1 MNMQR
6 IPTTAEYLRD
16 PCGSASLSFRKAERI
31 SVPENMLI
39 LREDF
44 FHPSLLAEYADEPYF
59 KLIHRLSGLQKPV
72 LPAGFRP
79 IDAGAE
85 AFARHIRECY
95 GGGPDASEPEF
106 ARLFSAENAA
116 LRAALADEKTGKI
129 AASGLADLDAEIGEG
144 TLEWIQ
150 VSPEYRRMGLGFYV
164 VRELLWRLASAEN
177 ARFVTVS
184 GRLNSESN
192 PLALY
197 KKCGFGD
204 EVIWHILTK
213 K

>member
-1 MNMQR
+1 MDI
-6 IPTTAEYLRD
+6 IPTKEEYLRD
-16 PCGSASLSFRKAERI
+16 PCGAASLSFRKAERI

-39 LREDF
+39 LREDLF
-44 FHPSLLAEYADEPYF
+44 DPSLLAEYADEPYF
-59 KLIHRLSGLQKPV
+59 KLIHRMNGLQKPE

-85 AFARHIRECY
+85 AFSRHIRECY
-95 GGGPDASEPEF
+95 GGGPAASEPEF
-106 ARLFSAENAA
+106 ARLFAPENAA
-116 LRAALADEKTGKI
+116 LRVALADEKTGKI
-129 AASGLADLDAEIGEG
+129 AASGIADFDMAIGEG

-184 GRLNSESN
+184 GQLKSGSN
-192 PLALY
+192 PLVLY

>member
-1 MNMQR
+1 
-6 IPTTAEYLRD
+6 
-16 PCGSASLSFRKAERI
+16 
-31 SVPENMLI
+31 MLI

-59 KLIHRLSGLQKPV
+59 KLIHRMNGLQKPE

-85 AFARHIRECY
+85 AFSRHIRECY
-95 GGGPDASEPEF
+95 GGGPDASEAEF
-106 ARLFSAENAA
+106 ARLFSPENAA
-116 LRAALADEKTGKI
+116 LRVALADEKTGKI
-129 AASGLADLDAEIGEG
+129 AASGIADFDAAIREG

-150 VSPEYRRMGLGFYV
+150 VSPEYRRAGLGFYT

-184 GRLNSESN
+184 GRLNSGSN
-192 PLALY
+192 PLVLY

>member
-16 PCGSASLSFRKAERI
+16 PCGATSLSFRKAERI

-39 LREDF
+39 LREDLF
-44 FHPSLLAEYADEPYF
+44 DPSLLAEYADEPYF
-59 KLIHRLSGLQKPV
+59 KLIHRLGGLEKPEP
-72 LPAGFRP
+72 PAGFRP

-85 AFARHIRECY
+85 AFSRHIRSCY

-106 ARLFSAENAA
+106 ARLFSPENAA
-116 LRAALADEKTGKI
+116 LRVALADEKTGKI
-129 AASGLADLDAEIGEG
+129 AASGLADLDAAIREG

-150 VSPEYRRMGLGFYV
+150 VSPEYRLMGLGFYV
-164 VRELLWRLASAEN
+164 VRELLLRLAFMKN

-184 GRLNSESN
+184 GRLKSGSN

-197 KKCGFGD
+197 KKCGFEGK
-204 EVIWHILTK
+204 VIWHILTK

>member
-16 PCGSASLSFRKAERI
+16 PCGASSLSFRKARRI
-31 SVPENMLI
+31 AVPGNMRI
-39 LREDF
+39 VRDDGF
-44 FHPSLLAEYADEPYF
+44 DPSLLAEYADEPYF

-85 AFARHIRECY
+85 TFAAHIRECY
-95 GGGPDASEPEF
+95 GGGPAASEPEF
-106 ARLFSAENAA
+106 ARLFSPENAA
-116 LRAALADEKTGKI
+116 LRVALADEKTGKI
-129 AASGLADLDAEIGEG
+129 AASGIADFDAAIREG
-144 TLEWIQ
+144 TLEWVQ
-150 VSPEYRRMGLGFYV
+150 VSPEYRLMGLGFYV
-164 VRELLWRLASAEN
+164 VRELLLRLAFMKN

-184 GRLNSESN
+184 GRLNSGSN